1 MKNTLLLLLSL
12 LISVSINAQESST
25 LIKGTVI
32 DGATGEPVI
41 GASVIIDGTTTGA
54 ISDFDGNY
62 AIKTSLSGTKKL
74 VISFVGYTSIEKQVE
89 LNGSTITIGETKLN
103 SDAIGLAEVE
113 VIASVAIDR
122 KTPVAVST
130 INPESIETKLG
141 TKEFPEILKSTPGV
155 YATKQG
161 GGYGDARINIRGF
174 NSANVAVMINGVPVN
189 DMENGS
195 VYWSNWAG
203 LSDVTRSMQMQ
214 RGLGA
219 SKVAVPSVGG
229 TLNILTKTTDAQKGG
244 NIFYGI
250 GNDGREKIGVTLST
264 GKMDNGYA
272 VTFSGSRTTGQGFVD
287 ATSFEGYSY
296 FINVSKEINKNH
308 MLSFTA
314 FGAPQEHGQRNGYNQ
329 GIEDYQ
335 KYGGIR
341 YNSDW
346 GYLDGQEYNLFTN
359 FYHKPQ
365 ISLNHY
371 WTINDKSSLSTS
383 AYVSV
388 GQGGGT
394 GFLGTSKDT
403 DNYRRA
409 DGLINFE
416 QIRDEN
422 IELAEQGLGSETI
435 LRSSNNN
442 HTWFGALSVYE
453 NKLNDYLTF
462 MGGLDIRY
470 YYGEHYRQVEDLLGG
485 NYYLSN
491 SNMNQPNHK
500 AVVGDKVAYNNDG
513 EVYWLGGFTQL
524 EYSKDKLSA
533 FVSASLSNTT
543 YIRYD
548 YFQYEKGN
556 QKSDNYNFI
565 GYNLK
570 GGLNYNLTGNHN
582 VFFNTGYISRAPF
595 FRSVFPNYT
604 NEGNKTAE
612 NEKILSFEVGYGFRS
627 SKFNANLNVYHT
639 QWKDR
644 SFTKTVNQDYTANL
658 LGVNATHQGIELD
671 AKYNINHK
679 LTITGMLSIGDW
691 RWDNDLENVPVFDQ
705 NNQQVDSVNV
715 YIKDLHVGNSAQTT
729 AALGLNY
736 KIVKGLRFGVDYN
749 FFGNNYAD
757 FDPTQR
763 DNAEDK
769 SEAWR
774 MEDFNVVDLNVSY
787 NFELG
792 KVFNATVY
800 GNVDNLLNSEYI
812 TDAQDGADH
821 TAQSATRIYY
831 GTGRTWN
838 MGMKLKF

>member
-62 AIKTSLSGTKKL
+62 AIKTSLLGTKKL
-74 VISFVGYTSIEKQVE
+74 VISFVGYTSIEKQIE
-89 LNGSTITIGETKLN
+89 LKGSTITIGETKLN

-161 GGYGDARINIRGF
+161 GGYGDSRINLRGF
-174 NSANVAVMINGVPVN
+174 SSANIAVMINGVPVN
-189 DMENGS
+189 DMESGA

-203 LSDVTRSMQMQ
+203 LSDVTRSMQVQ

-219 SKVAVPSVGG
+219 SKVAVPSIGG
-229 TLNILTKTTDAQKGG
+229 TINILTKTTDAQKGG
-244 NIFYGI
+244 NVYYGI

-296 FINVSKEINKNH
+296 FLNVSKEINKKH

-314 FGAPQEHGQRNGYNQ
+314 FGAPQTHGQRRTYRE
-329 GIEDYQ
+329 IEMYQ
-335 KYGGIR
+335 KYGGIK

-346 GYLDGQEYNLFTN
+346 GYLDGQEYNLNTN
-359 FYHKPQ
+359 YYHKPQ

-371 WTINDKSSLSTS
+371 WTINDKSNLSTS
-383 AYVSV
+383 AYVSI
-388 GQGGGT
+388 GNGGGT

-403 DNYRRA
+403 DAYRRS
-409 DGLINFE
+409 DGQINFE

-422 IELAEQGLGSETI
+422 IDAAELGNGSETI
-435 LRSSNNN
+435 LRSSINN
-442 HTWFGALSVYE
+442 HKWFGALSVYD
-453 NKLNDYLTF
+453 NKLTDELTF

-470 YYGEHYRQVEDLLGG
+470 YLGEHYREVEDLLGG
-485 NYYLSN
+485 NYYLN
-491 SNMNQPNHK
+491 TTNVNQPDQK
-500 AVVGDKVAYNNDG
+500 AVVGDKVAYYNDG
-513 EVYWLGGFTQL
+513 EVYWLGGFGQL
-524 EYSKDKLSA
+524 EYTKDRLSA
-533 FVSASLSNTT
+533 FISGAVSNTT

-548 YFQYEKGN
+548 YFNYTPGE
-556 QKSDNYNFI
+556 QKSDQYNFL
-565 GYNLK
+565 GFSVK
-570 GGLNYNLTGNHN
+570 GGVNYNLTENHN

-604 NEGNKTAE
+604 NDGNKDAE
-612 NEKILSFEVGYGFRS
+612 NEKIMSFEVGYGYRS
-627 SKFNANLNVYHT
+627 SKFKGNANIYYT

-644 SFTKTVNQDYTANL
+644 SFTRQVNQEFTANL
-658 LGVNATHQGIELD
+658 LGVNATHMGIELD
-671 AKYNINHK
+671 GRYQVSRK
-679 LTITGMLSIGDW
+679 LSLTAMLSIGDW
-691 RWDNDLENVPVFDQ
+691 TWDNDLKNVPIYDQ
-705 NNQQVDSVNV
+705 NNQVVDSVNV
-715 YIKDLHVGNSAQTT
+715 YIDGLKVGNSAQTT
-729 AALGLNY
+729 AALGLDY
-736 KIVKGLRFGVDYN
+736 ELVKGLKIGADYN
-749 FFGNNYAD
+749 FFGNNYAE
-757 FDPTQR
+757 FDPTR
-763 DNAEDK
+763 RNDSEDRMNAWK
-769 SEAWR
+769 
-774 MEDFNVVDLNVSY
+774 MEDFNIIDLNVRY
-787 NFELG
+787 NFNIG
-792 KVFNATVY
+792 TFNTTFY
-800 GNVDNLLNSEYI
+800 GNVDNLLDVAYVS
-812 TDAQDGADH
+812 DAQDGADH
-821 TAQSATRIYY
+821 TAQTAKVFY
-831 GTGRTWN
+831 GSGRTWN